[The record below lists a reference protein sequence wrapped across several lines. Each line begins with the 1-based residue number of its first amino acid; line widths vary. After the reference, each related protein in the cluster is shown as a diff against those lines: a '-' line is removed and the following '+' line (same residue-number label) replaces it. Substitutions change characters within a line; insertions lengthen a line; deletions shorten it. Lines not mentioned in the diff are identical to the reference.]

1 MTQLRQ
7 FFTRERQ
14 IELALF
20 LVLLLCYG
28 YFFPRWADPNQN
40 SRLDMVVAVV
50 DDGTFQ
56 IDRYVAN
63 TVDYAKVGEHYYS
76 DKAPGVAFLG
86 IPVYAVLGKVLDL
99 PFMAPLTER
108 LANSSAF
115 QSTLNP
121 EGTGVNTDKVRFAIA
136 QVALSFLFGAV
147 PTAILG
153 VLLFRVLGR
162 FSDHLG
168 LRLVLALAYGLLT
181 PAFAYA
187 NTFYGHQLSAFLL
200 FGAFYWVFMAAQPL
214 NPARLMGV
222 GALLAYSV
230 VTEYPTF
237 LLVGVLF
244 LYTLYVL
251 VQQGEWRRVGWVIGP
266 AGVIAAAWMLYNKTI
281 FGGYLELGY
290 GYSELWVDQHSSGFM
305 SLGLPHPEAVWGI
318 TFGLFR
324 GLFWLSPWLLLALP
338 GVVQWW
344 HSRQYRVEWLVTT
357 ACIGFMFLFNSSS
370 VMWWGGFSVG
380 PRYLL
385 PMLPFLVVPVA
396 MVLRPLTQ
404 PASPATRWLIRG
416 FALLL
421 VWSFLATWGM
431 TLAGQ
436 SFPPDTIPN
445 PWLDYLLPHWQEGN
459 IARNLGTII
468 GFKGLFSLVPVLLL
482 LLALLAWP
490 FFTQFNRQS
499 APLTH
504 HAPRTTL

>member
-1 MTQLRQ
+1 MTNLRQ
-7 FFTRERQ
+7 SLTRERQ
-14 IELALF
+14 IELVLF

-56 IDRYVAN
+56 IDKYVAN

-86 IPVYAVLGKVLDL
+86 IPVYAVLGEVLDL
-99 PFMAPLTER
+99 PFMAPLTDR
-108 LANSSAF
+108 LANSAAF

-162 FSDHLG
+162 FSDNLG
-168 LRLVLALAYGLLT
+168 LRLILALAYGLLT

-200 FGAFYWVFMAAQPL
+200 FGAFYLVFMSAKPL
-214 NPARLMGV
+214 GPLRLMGIGV
-222 GALLAYSV
+222 LLAYSV

-251 VQQGEWRRVGWVIGP
+251 MQQGEWRKIGWVIGP

-290 GYSELWVDQHSSGFM
+290 SYSELWVDSHSSGFM
-305 SLGLPHPEAVWGI
+305 SLGLPRPDAVWGI

-338 GVVQWW
+338 GLVQWW
-344 HSRQYRVEWLVTT
+344 RSRQYRVEWLVTL

-385 PMLPFLVVPVA
+385 PMLPFLVVPVGVA
-396 MVLRPLTQ
+396 LRPLTQ
-404 PASPATRWLIRG
+404 PSFPTTRWLKWG
-416 FALLL
+416 LALLL
-421 VWSFLATWGM
+421 IWSFLATWGM

-436 SFPPDTIPN
+436 AFPPDTIPN

-468 GFKGLFSLVPVLLL
+468 GFKGLISLVPVLLL
-482 LLALLAWP
+482 SLALLVWP
-490 FFTQFNRQS
+490 FFTPFNRQ
-499 APLTH
+499 PVPQTH